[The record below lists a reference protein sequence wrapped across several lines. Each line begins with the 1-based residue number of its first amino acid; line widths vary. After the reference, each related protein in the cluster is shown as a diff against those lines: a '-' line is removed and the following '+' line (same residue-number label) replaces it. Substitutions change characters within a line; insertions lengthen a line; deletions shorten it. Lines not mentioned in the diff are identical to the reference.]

1 MKLALD
7 DLKLGAGTQPRAKID
22 EAVVA
27 DYAEAMREG
36 AAFPPVVAFFDG
48 EIYYL
53 ADGFHRVDAAYKL
66 GLDAI
71 EAEVKQGTHRDAIY
85 YSLGANADHGLRR
98 TAEDKRRAVMRM
110 LEDKDW
116 KCWPQG
122 EIAKACRVSRKFVND
137 LLTDPKSG
145 CHRLQPEEK
154 VIGSDGKA
162 YPSARPARAPAP
174 VVNEM
179 PLDDELEPTEEEYAA
194 SMESEPEPEASQ
206 SGAQPDPEP
215 KPAEIPTTPD
225 HVINALRNY
234 IDVILDELDSDTA
247 RHYAVNETIKYLREK
262 SIALNR
268 AS

>member
-1 MKLALD
+1 MKIALD

-22 EAVVA
+22 EAAVA
-27 DYAEAMREG
+27 DYAEAMRDD
-36 AAFPPVVAFFDG
+36 AAFPPVVVFFDG

-53 ADGFHRVDAAYKL
+53 ADGFHRVDAAYRL

-116 KCWPQG
+116 KSWPQG
-122 EIAKACRVSRKFVND
+122 EIAKACRVSRPFVSEVYRRLVGD
-137 LLTDPKSG
+137 DKS
-145 CHRLQPEEK
+145 K
-154 VIGSDGKA
+154 VRAEVTGRDGRTISTANIGK
-162 YPSARPARAPAP
+162 ARAPDP

-179 PLDDELEPTEEEYAA
+179 PLDDE
-194 SMESEPEPEASQ
+194 PEPRPSA
-206 SGAQPDPEP
+206 PEE
-215 KPAEIPTTPD
+215 PAEPATPPGNA
-225 HVINALRNY
+225 ISALRNY
-234 IDVILDELDSDTA
+234 IDVILDEIDSDQA
-247 RHYAVNETIKYLREK
+247 RHFVVNETIKYLREK
-262 SIALNR
+262 SIAFNR

>member
-22 EAVVA
+22 ESAVA
-27 DYAEAMREG
+27 DYAEAMRDG
-36 AAFPPVVAFFDG
+36 AAFPPVVVFFDG

-122 EIAKACRVSRKFVND
+122 DIAKACRVSRQFVNEVAGSLD
-137 LLTDPKSG
+137 SG
-145 CHRLQPEEK
+145 CRRRQPDEK
-154 VIGSDGKA
+154 VEGRDGKN
-162 YPSARPARAPAP
+162 YPASRPLRAPDP

-179 PLDDELEPTEEEYAA
+179 PLDDEPEPQA
-194 SMESEPEPEASQ
+194 SAPARPEPERA
-206 SGAQPDPEP
+206 AEP
-215 KPAEIPTTPD
+215 FEQATTPE